1 MFRHHPTGTRGRG
14 INHLGRLIVIPALLT
29 ALALATPGVAGAAT
43 SAGAGAATSGSGIT
57 GLPGPAASSGA
68 STKVAMTTVTKTV
81 TKTVA
86 ASGSPVLVTDPNVP
100 PSGYRLTATRVL
112 RRAAADPRVK
122 AELRRHP
129 KAIAYEYTKGFPTWQ
144 VSWFSDTTPQRELL
158 QVYVDDNTGAVT
170 QAWTGFQVAWTMARG
185 YPGAFGRRVN
195 AWYIWIPLC
204 ILFVAPF
211 IPAPFRRNRRPVSSD
226 GAEGTSSGWRR
237 PGLWHLDLLVL
248 VSLSVSLA
256 FFNHAVIGLSVPLVY
271 PPLIY
276 LMLRLFFLANGR
288 GVPKRPLSTLVSTSW
303 LAVGTVFLMAFRIGL
318 NILNSNVIDVGY
330 SGVIGADKL
339 IHNVALY
346 GHWPKDNMYGDTY
359 GPVSYML
366 YVPFRLIFGWSGG
379 WDTLPA
385 AHGAAIFFDLL
396 CVAGLYVLGRKL
408 RGNRLG
414 VVLAYC
420 WAAYPFTL
428 YALNANTNDSL
439 VGAALVWALVA
450 IRTAPGRG
458 LMAGLAGMT
467 KFAPFALAP
476 LLLRGTEERLRKR
489 HVVGFAVAFAVAA
502 VVTMLPVLLKS
513 DLSAFWHDSILY
525 QSDRTT
531 PFSVWGLWGGLGW
544 LQSLLQGAVVALA
557 AAAAFV
563 PSRRTVVDV
572 AALGAGI
579 LIALQLTLNYWL
591 YPYIVWFLPM
601 ALVALVASHPDREEP
616 AAESMGADPEDESAP
631 LRIHIASP

>member
-1 MFRHHPTGTRGRG
+1 VLPHQRTGTRLR
-14 INHLGRLIVIPALLT
+14 RLVVLPALLIL
-29 ALALATPGVAGAAT
+29 LALSAPGAAGAA
-43 SAGAGAATSGSGIT
+43 
-57 GLPGPAASSGA
+57 
-68 STKVAMTTVTKTV
+68 VTTVTKTV

-86 ASGSPVLVTDPNVP
+86 ASGSPVLVTDPNTP
-100 PSGYRLTATRVL
+100 PSGYRLTAAKVL
-112 RRAAADPRVK
+112 KLAYADPRVK

-129 KAIAYEYTKGFPTWQ
+129 KAIPYEYTKGFPTWQ
-144 VSWFSDTTPQRELL
+144 VSWFSNVNGKAQHELL

-195 AWYIWIPLC
+195 AWYIWIPFC
-204 ILFVAPF
+204 ILLVAPF
-211 IPAPFRRNRRPVSSD
+211 VPWRRRPS
-226 GAEGTSSGWRR
+226 
-237 PGLWHLDLLVL
+237 LWHLDLLVL
-248 VSLSVSLA
+248 LSFSASLA
-256 FFNHAVIGLSVPLVY
+256 FFNHSKIGLSVPLVY

-276 LMLRLFFLANGR
+276 LLIRLFLLANGR
-288 GVPKRPLSTLVSTSW
+288 GIPKRPLSTVVPTSW
-303 LAVGTVFLMAFRIGL
+303 LAIGTVFLMAFRIGL
-318 NILNSNVIDVGY
+318 NVLNSNVIDVGY

-346 GHWPKDNMYGDTY
+346 GHWPHDNMYGDTY

-366 YVPFRLIFGWSGG
+366 YVPFRVIFGWSGT
-379 WDTLPA
+379 WDSLPA

-396 CVAGLYVLGRKL
+396 CFLGLFLLGRKL
-408 RGNRLG
+408 RDNRAG
-414 VVLAYC
+414 VILAYC

-428 YALNANTNDSL
+428 YALNSNTNDAL
-439 VGAALVWALVA
+439 VGAALVFALLA

-489 HVVGFAVAFAVAA
+489 HIVGFGIAFVLAC
-502 VVTMLPVLLKS
+502 VVTMLPVLLKH
-513 DLSAFWHDSILY
+513 DLSAFWRDSILY

-531 PFSVWGLWGGLGW
+531 PFSIWGLWGGLGP
-544 LQSLLQGAVVALA
+544 LQSLLQGAVIALA
-557 AAAAFV
+557 LAVAV
-563 PSRRTVVDV
+563 YPSRRTVVDV
-572 AALGAGI
+572 AALGAGL

-601 ALVALVASHPDREEP
+601 VLVALVLSHPESERSDAP
-616 AAESMGADPEDESAP
+616 AFDAGAADESAP
-631 LRIHIASP
+631 VRIHITSP

>member
-1 MFRHHPTGTRGRG
+1 MSHHQPTGARGRG
-14 INHLGRLIVIPALLT
+14 INHLSRLVVVPALLAVL
-29 ALALATPGVAGAAT
+29 ALAALATPAAT
-43 SAGAGAATSGSGIT
+43 MAATTSGTAVNALPGPTATSGATSIDI
-57 GLPGPAASSGA
+57 
-68 STKVAMTTVTKTV
+68 TKTV
-81 TKTVA
+81 TKTVTTTVA
-86 ASGSPVLVTDPNVP
+86 ASGAPVLVTNPNKP
-100 PSGYRLTATRVL
+100 PSGYRLTANQVL
-112 RRAAADPRVK
+112 RLASADPRVK

-129 KAIAYEYTKGFPTWQ
+129 KAIPYEYTKGAPTWQ
-144 VSWFSDTTPQRELL
+144 VSWFSDTKPQRELL

-185 YPGAFGRRVN
+185 YAGAFGRRVN

-211 IPAPFRRNRRPVSSD
+211 IPWRRRPS
-226 GAEGTSSGWRR
+226 
-237 PGLWHLDLLVL
+237 LWHLDLLVL
-248 VSLSVSLA
+248 SSFSVSLA
-256 FFNHAVIGLSVPLVY
+256 FFNHAKIGLSVPLVY

-276 LMLRLFFLANGR
+276 LMIRLLLLAGGR
-288 GVPKRPLSTLVSTSW
+288 GIPRRPLRTVVPVSW
-303 LAVGTVFLMAFRIGL
+303 LAIGTVFLMAFRIGL

-346 GHWPKDNMYGDTY
+346 GHWPHDNMYGDTY

-366 YVPFRLIFGWSGG
+366 YVPFRLIFGWGG
-379 WDTLPA
+379 TWDSLPA

-396 CVAGLYVLGRKL
+396 CVAGLYLLGRRL
-408 RGNRLG
+408 RGNTLG
-414 VVLAYC
+414 VVLAYL

-428 YALNANTNDSL
+428 YALNSNTNDSL
-439 VGAALVWALVA
+439 VAAALVFALLA

-489 HVVGFAVAFAVAA
+489 HIVGFGIAFVVACVL
-502 VVTMLPVLLKS
+502 TMLPVLLKH
-513 DLSAFWHDSILY
+513 DLPAFWRDSIVY

-531 PFSVWGLWGGLGW
+531 PFSIWGLWGGLGW
-544 LQSLLQGAVVALA
+544 LQSLLQGAVIALA
-557 AAAAFV
+557 LGVAFL

-572 AALGAGI
+572 AALGAGV

-591 YPYIVWFLPM
+591 YPYLVWFLPM
-601 ALVALVASHPDREEP
+601 ALVALVASHPEREAP
-616 AAESMGADPEDESAP
+616 AAQASDGAAEAEPQQEP
-631 LRIHIASP
+631 VGIHIAPS

>member
-1 MFRHHPTGTRGRG
+1 VSHHQPTGVRGRG
-14 INHLGRLIVIPALLT
+14 INHLRRLVVLPALL
-29 ALALATPGVAGAAT
+29 ALLALAAPAAASAAT
-43 SAGAGAATSGSGIT
+43 TSGNGIND
-57 GLPGPAASSGA
+57 LPGPTAGTAGTATTS
-68 STKVAMTTVTKTV
+68 VAITTVTKTV
-81 TKTVA
+81 TTTVA
-86 ASGSPVLVTDPNVP
+86 ASGGPVLVTNPNTP
-100 PSGYRLTATRVL
+100 PSGYKLTANQVL
-112 RRAAADPRVK
+112 RRASADPRVK

-129 KAIAYEYTKGFPTWQ
+129 KAIPYEYTKGAPTWQ
-144 VSWFSDTTPQRELL
+144 VSWFSDTKPQRELL

-185 YPGAFGRRVN
+185 YAGAFGRRVN

-211 IPAPFRRNRRPVSSD
+211 IPWRRRPS
-226 GAEGTSSGWRR
+226 
-237 PGLWHLDLLVL
+237 LWHLDLLVL
-248 VSLSVSLA
+248 SSFSVSLA
-256 FFNHAVIGLSVPLVY
+256 FFNHAKIGLSVPLVY

-276 LMLRLFFLANGR
+276 LMIRLLLLAGGR
-288 GVPKRPLSTLVSTSW
+288 GIPRRPLRTVVPVPW
-303 LAVGTVFLMAFRIGL
+303 LAIGAVFLMAFRIGL

-346 GHWPKDNMYGDTY
+346 GHWPHDNMYGDTY
-359 GPVSYML
+359 GPVSYFL
-366 YVPFRLIFGWSGG
+366 YVPFRLIFGWGG
-379 WDTLPA
+379 TWDSLPA

-396 CVAGLYVLGRKL
+396 CVGGLYLLGRRL
-408 RGNRLG
+408 RGNTLG
-414 VVLAYC
+414 VVLAYL

-428 YALNANTNDSL
+428 YALNSNTNDSL
-439 VGAALVWALVA
+439 VAAALVFALLA

-489 HVVGFAVAFAVAA
+489 HIVGFGIAFVVACVL
-502 VVTMLPVLLKS
+502 TMLPVLLKH
-513 DLSAFWHDSILY
+513 DLPAFWRDSIVY

-531 PFSVWGLWGGLGW
+531 PFSIWGLWGGLGW
-544 LQSLLQGAVVALA
+544 LQSLLQGAVIALA
-557 AAAAFV
+557 LGVAFV

-572 AALGAGI
+572 AALGAGV
-579 LIALQLTLNYWL
+579 LTALQLTLNYWL

-601 ALVALVASHPDREEP
+601 ALVALVASHPEREEL
-616 AAESMGADPEDESAP
+616 AAQTSDGADEAEPEQEP
-631 LRIHIASP
+631 VGIHIAPS

>member
-1 MFRHHPTGTRGRG
+1 MFHHQPTGVRGRG
-14 INHLGRLIVIPALLT
+14 INHLSRLVVLPALL
-29 ALALATPGVAGAAT
+29 ALLALAAPAAASAATTSGHGINNLPGPTASLGDRRPPAAT
-43 SAGAGAATSGSGIT
+43 S
-57 GLPGPAASSGA
+57 
-68 STKVAMTTVTKTV
+68 VAITTVTKTV
-81 TKTVA
+81 TTTVA
-86 ASGSPVLVTDPNVP
+86 ASGGPVLVTNPNTP
-100 PSGYRLTATRVL
+100 PSGYRLTANQVL
-112 RRAAADPRVK
+112 RRASADPRVK

-129 KAIAYEYTKGFPTWQ
+129 KAIPYEYTKGAPTWQ
-144 VSWFSDTTPQRELL
+144 VSWFSDTKPQRELL

-185 YPGAFGRRVN
+185 YAGAFGRRVN

-211 IPAPFRRNRRPVSSD
+211 IPWRRRPS
-226 GAEGTSSGWRR
+226 
-237 PGLWHLDLLVL
+237 LWHLDLLVL
-248 VSLSVSLA
+248 SSFSISLA
-256 FFNHAVIGLSVPLVY
+256 FFNHAKIGLSVPLVY

-276 LMLRLFFLANGR
+276 LMVRLLLLAGGR
-288 GVPKRPLSTLVSTSW
+288 GIPRRPLRTVVPVSW
-303 LAVGTVFLMAFRIGL
+303 LAIGTVFLMAFRIGL

-346 GHWPKDNMYGDTY
+346 GHWPHDNMYGDTY
-359 GPVSYML
+359 GPVSYFL
-366 YVPFRLIFGWSGG
+366 YVPFRLIFGWSGT
-379 WDTLPA
+379 WDSLPA

-396 CVAGLYVLGRKL
+396 CVGGLYLLGRRL
-408 RGNRLG
+408 RGNTLG
-414 VVLAYC
+414 VVLAYL

-428 YALNANTNDSL
+428 YALNSNTNDSL
-439 VGAALVWALVA
+439 VAAALVFALLA

-489 HVVGFAVAFAVAA
+489 HIVGFGIAFVVACVL
-502 VVTMLPVLLKS
+502 TMLPVLLKH
-513 DLSAFWHDSILY
+513 DLSAFWRDSIVY

-531 PFSVWGLWGGLGW
+531 PFSIWGLWGGLGW
-544 LQSLLQGAVVALA
+544 LQSLLQGAVIALA
-557 AAAAFV
+557 LAVAFV

-572 AALGAGI
+572 AALGGGV
-579 LIALQLTLNYWL
+579 LTALQLTLNYWL

-601 ALVALVASHPDREEP
+601 ALVALVASHPEREAPVAHASE
-616 AAESMGADPEDESAP
+616 GADEAEPPQEP
-631 LRIHIASP
+631 VGIHIAPS

>member
-1 MFRHHPTGTRGRG
+1 MSHHQPTGARGRG
-14 INHLGRLIVIPALLT
+14 INHLSRLVVVPALLAVL
-29 ALALATPGVAGAAT
+29 ALAALATPAAT
-43 SAGAGAATSGSGIT
+43 MAATTSGTAVNALPGPTATSGATSVDI
-57 GLPGPAASSGA
+57 
-68 STKVAMTTVTKTV
+68 TKTV
-81 TKTVA
+81 TKTVTTTVA
-86 ASGSPVLVTDPNVP
+86 ASGGPVLVTNPNKP
-100 PSGYRLTATRVL
+100 PSGYRLTANQVL
-112 RRAAADPRVK
+112 RRASADPRVK

-129 KAIAYEYTKGFPTWQ
+129 KAIPYEYTKGAPTWQ
-144 VSWFSDTTPQRELL
+144 VSWFSDTKPQRELL

-185 YPGAFGRRVN
+185 YAGAFGRRVN

-211 IPAPFRRNRRPVSSD
+211 IPWRRRPS
-226 GAEGTSSGWRR
+226 
-237 PGLWHLDLLVL
+237 LWHLDLLVL
-248 VSLSVSLA
+248 SSFSVSLA
-256 FFNHAVIGLSVPLVY
+256 FFNHAKIGLSVPLVY

-276 LMLRLFFLANGR
+276 LMIRLLLLAGGR
-288 GVPKRPLSTLVSTSW
+288 GIPRRPLRTVVPVSW
-303 LAVGTVFLMAFRIGL
+303 LAIGTVFLMAFRIGL

-346 GHWPKDNMYGDTY
+346 GHWPHDNMYGDTY

-366 YVPFRLIFGWSGG
+366 YVPFRLIFGWGG
-379 WDTLPA
+379 TWDSLPA

-396 CVAGLYVLGRKL
+396 CVAGLYLLGRRL
-408 RGNRLG
+408 RGNTLG
-414 VVLAYC
+414 VVLAYL

-428 YALNANTNDSL
+428 YALNSNTNDSL
-439 VGAALVWALVA
+439 VAAALVFALLA

-489 HVVGFAVAFAVAA
+489 HIVGFGIAFVVACVL
-502 VVTMLPVLLKS
+502 TMLPVLLKH
-513 DLSAFWHDSILY
+513 DLPAFWRDSIVY

-531 PFSVWGLWGGLGW
+531 PFSIWGLWGGLGW
-544 LQSLLQGAVVALA
+544 LQSLLQGAVIALA
-557 AAAAFV
+557 LGVAFL

-572 AALGAGI
+572 AALGAGV

-591 YPYIVWFLPM
+591 YPYLVWFLPM
-601 ALVALVASHPDREEP
+601 ALVALVASHPEREAP
-616 AAESMGADPEDESAP
+616 AAQASDGAAEAEPQQEP
-631 LRIHIASP
+631 VGIHIAPP

>member
-1 MFRHHPTGTRGRG
+1 MELQG
-14 INHLGRLIVIPALLT
+14 LVGRLVVLPALLT
-29 ALALATPGVAGAAT
+29 LLALALAVPGVAGAAT
-43 SAGAGAATSGSGIT
+43 PSGSGVND
-57 GLPGPAASSGA
+57 LPGVGGGSLTAGQTATATATATAAL
-68 STKVAMTTVTKTV
+68 TRTVVKTV

-86 ASGSPVLVTDPNVP
+86 ASGSPVLVTDPNTP
-100 PSGYRLTATRVL
+100 PSGYHLTAAKVL
-112 RRAAADPRVK
+112 AIAAADPRVK
-122 AELRRHP
+122 AELSRHP
-129 KAIAYEYTKGFPTWQ
+129 KAIPYEYTKGFPTWQ
-144 VSWFSDTTPQRELL
+144 VSWFSATKPQRELL
-158 QVYVDDNTGAVT
+158 QVYLDDNTHAVT

-185 YPGAFGRRVN
+185 YAGAFGRRVN
-195 AWYIWIPLC
+195 SWYIWIPLC

-211 IPAPFRRNRRPVSSD
+211 VPWRRRPS
-226 GAEGTSSGWRR
+226 
-237 PGLWHLDLLVL
+237 LWHLDLLVL

-256 FFNHAVIGLSVPLVY
+256 FFNNAKIGLSVPLVY

-276 LMLRLFFLANGR
+276 LMLRLFFLAIGR
-288 GVPKRPLSTLVSTSW
+288 GIPRRPLTTLTPTSW
-303 LAVGTVFLMAFRIGL
+303 LAIGTVFLMAFRIGL

-359 GPVSYML
+359 GPISYML
-366 YVPFRLIFGWSGG
+366 YVPFRLIFGWGG
-379 WDTLPA
+379 TWDSLPA
-385 AHGAAIFFDLL
+385 AHGAAILFDLL
-396 CVAGLYVLGRKL
+396 CVAGVYLLGRRL
-408 RGNRLG
+408 RDNRTG
-414 VVLAYC
+414 IVLAYC

-428 YALNANTNDSL
+428 YALNSNTNDAL
-439 VGAALVWALVA
+439 VGAALIFALLA
-450 IRTAPGRG
+450 IRTSPGRG

-489 HVVGFAVAFAVAA
+489 HIVGFGIAFAVAC
-502 VVTMLPVLLKS
+502 VLTMLPVLLKH

-544 LQSLLQGAVVALA
+544 LQSLLQGAVIALA
-557 AAAAFV
+557 LGAAFL

-601 ALVALVASHPDREEP
+601 ALVALVASHPDREQPADAPAVEP
-616 AAESMGADPEDESAP
+616 GAADEP
-631 LRIHIASP
+631 QPVRIHIASS

>member
-1 MFRHHPTGTRGRG
+1 VELQGVDRTPGRP
-14 INHLGRLIVIPALLT
+14 INHLARLVALPVLLT
-29 ALALATPGVAGAAT
+29 LLGLAAPAAAGAAT
-43 SAGAGAATSGSGIT
+43 TSTTTTAA
-57 GLPGPAASSGA
+57 
-68 STKVAMTTVTKTV
+68 VRTVTKTV

-86 ASGSPVLVTDPNVP
+86 ASGSPVLVTDPNTP
-100 PSGYRLTATRVL
+100 PSGYRLTATKVL
-112 RRAAADPRVK
+112 RAASADPRVK

-129 KAIAYEYTKGFPTWQ
+129 KAIAYEYTKGAPTWQ
-144 VSWFSDTTPQRELL
+144 VSWFSAGKPQRELL

-185 YPGAFGRRVN
+185 YAGAFGRRVN
-195 AWYIWIPLC
+195 SWYIWIPLLV
-204 ILFVAPF
+204 LFVAPF
-211 IPAPFRRNRRPVSSD
+211 IPVPFRRTRHPASSES
-226 GAEGTSSGWRR
+226 AEGTSSGR
-237 PGLWHLDLLVL
+237 PRHPSLWHLDLLVL
-248 VSLSVSLA
+248 ASFSVSLA
-256 FFNHAVIGLSVPLVY
+256 FFNHAKIGLSVPLVY

-288 GVPKRPLSTLVSTSW
+288 GIPKRPLRTLAPTSW

-346 GHWPKDNMYGDTY
+346 GHWPKDNLYGDTY

-366 YVPFRLIFGWSGG
+366 YVPFRLIFGWGG
-379 WDTLPA
+379 TWDSLPA

-396 CVAGLYVLGRKL
+396 CVAGLYLLGRRL
-408 RGNRLG
+408 RDKRTGII
-414 VVLAYC
+414 LAYC

-428 YALNANTNDSL
+428 YALNSNTNDSL
-439 VGAALVWALVA
+439 VGAALLFALLA
-450 IRTAPGRG
+450 IRTPPGRG

-476 LLLRGTEERLRKR
+476 LLLRGTEERLRMR
-489 HVVGFAVAFAVAA
+489 HIVGFGIAFALACVL
-502 VVTMLPVLLKS
+502 TMLPVLLKN

-557 AAAAFV
+557 LRVAFL
-563 PSRRTVVDV
+563 PSRRTVIDV
-572 AALGAGI
+572 AALGAGV

-601 ALVALVASHPDREEP
+601 ALVALVVSHPDREPVAAQPPEGA
-616 AAESMGADPEDESAP
+616 AAEHEQPP
-631 LRIHIASP
+631 VRIHIASP

>member
-1 MFRHHPTGTRGRG
+1 MSRHQPTGTRGRG
-14 INHLGRLIVIPALLT
+14 INHLGRLVVLPALLT
-29 ALALATPGVAGAAT
+29 LLALLALATPGVAGAAT
-43 SAGAGAATSGSGIT
+43 TSGSGVNA
-57 GLPGPAASSGA
+57 LPGPGSATGSAAGA
-68 STKVAMTTVTKTV
+68 TTVAVKTVTKTV

-86 ASGSPVLVTDPNVP
+86 ASGSPVLVTDPNTP
-100 PSGYRLTATRVL
+100 PSGYRLTADKVL
-112 RRAAADPRVK
+112 RLAAADPRVK

-129 KAIAYEYTKGFPTWQ
+129 KAIPYEYTKGPPTWQ
-144 VSWFSDTTPQRELL
+144 VSWFSSGKPQRELL

-185 YPGAFGRRVN
+185 YAGAFGRRVN

-211 IPAPFRRNRRPVSSD
+211 VPWRRRPS
-226 GAEGTSSGWRR
+226 
-237 PGLWHLDLLVL
+237 LWHLDLLVL
-248 VSLSVSLA
+248 VSFSISLA
-256 FFNHAVIGLSVPLVY
+256 FFNHAEIGLSVPLIY

-276 LMLRLFFLANGR
+276 LMIRLLLLAGGR
-288 GVPKRPLSTLVSTSW
+288 GIAKRPLSTVVPSSW

-346 GHWPKDNMYGDTY
+346 GHWPHDNLYGDTY
-359 GPVSYML
+359 GPVSYFL
-366 YVPFRLIFGWSGG
+366 YVPFRLIFGWSGT
-379 WDTLPA
+379 WDSLPA

-396 CVAGLYVLGRKL
+396 CLAGLYLLGRRL
-408 RGNRLG
+408 RGNRTG
-414 VVLAYC
+414 IVLAYC

-428 YALNANTNDSL
+428 YALNSNTNDAL
-439 VGAALVWALVA
+439 VGAALLFALLA

-489 HVVGFAVAFAVAA
+489 HIIGFGVAFVVAA
-502 VVTMLPVLLKS
+502 VLTMLPVLLKN

-531 PFSVWGLWGGLGW
+531 PFSIWGLWGGLGI

-557 AAAAFV
+557 LGVAFL

-572 AALGAGI
+572 AALGAAV
-579 LIALQLTLNYWL
+579 LIALQITLNYWL

-601 ALVALVASHPDREEP
+601 ALVALVASHPEREP
-616 AAESMGADPEDESAP
+616 LAAEAGAPA
-631 LRIHIASP
+631 RRGRRCRCRCRCRV